1 MRLGNEVVA
10 LVERGG
16 KEDFKKAIDLYT
28 EVVEA
33 VKEEGLVPH
42 LGGHYEVL
50 GRLWAAFGDAKK
62 GGEWV
67 KRGRL
72 EEEAF
77 GDGMA

>member
-1 MRLGNEVVA
+1 MA

-16 KEDFKKAIDLYT
+16 KEDMKRAVELYT

-33 VKEEGLVPH
+33 VEEEGLVPH
-42 LGGHYEVL
+42 MGGHYDVL
-50 GRLWAAFGDAKK
+50 GRLWAAAGDARK

-72 EEEAF
+72 EEEGF
-77 GDGMA
+77 GSGMA